1 MRPTLP
7 SPRSWPSYS
16 CCARRMVRRALKPS
30 LRAASCCSV
39 EVVKGGAGL
48 RRRCLRSIAST
59 RNSPPPAAPAAA
71 RMARSTSRASVSL
84 VKLNCSTLP
93 PRYSSSF
100 SGKDCSPCAP
110 SPSMVQYSCARNAP
124 ISSSRS
130 EEHTS
135 ELQSQSNL
143 VCRLLLEK
151 QQPEAQLD
159 RLLIRTALGYPDT

>member
-59 RNSPPPAAPAAA
+59 RNSPPSAGPAAA
-71 RMARSTSRASVSL
+71 DSALDLARRGLVGEAELLDLLAAILQQLQREGLRAV
-84 VKLNCSTLP
+84 
-93 PRYSSSF
+93 R
-100 SGKDCSPCAP
+100 
-110 SPSMVQYSCARNAP
+110 
-124 ISSSRS
+124 
-130 EEHTS
+130 
-135 ELQSQSNL
+135 
-143 VCRLLLEK
+143 
-151 QQPEAQLD
+151 
-159 RLLIRTALGYPDT
+159 